1 MIFLARYWREL
12 LVGGLLLLAA
22 AAVGVSRM
30 QVNNCRA
37 NLAQFKA
44 AYEQLARSVQTQND
58 AVLALEKKA
67 AETARRAALARVEAG
82 KAIEVAQR
90 HADALAG
97 FLGAPRVPSECPSAD
112 AIKVVRDDLRSQ
124 QTP

>member
-1 MIFLARYWREL
+1 MMFLARYWREL

-30 QVNNCRA
+30 QVKSCRA
-37 NLAQFKA
+37 DLAQFKS
-44 AYEQLARSVQTQND
+44 AYEQLARSVQVQND
-58 AVLALEKKA
+58 AVLALEKKS
-67 AETARRAALARVEAG
+67 AEAARRGALARSEADR
-82 KAIEVAQR
+82 AASVAKT

-97 FLGAPRVPSECPSAD
+97 FLGASGTCSD
-112 AIKVVRDDLRSQ
+112 GIKVVRDDLRSQ

>member
-1 MIFLARYWREL
+1 MLFLARYWREC

-30 QVNNCRA
+30 QVKSCRA
-37 NLAQFKA
+37 DLKQFIA
-44 AYEQLARSVQTQND
+44 AYEQLARSVQVQND
-58 AVLALEKKA
+58 AVLALEKKS
-67 AETARRAALARVEAG
+67 AETARRATQARAEAKG
-82 KAIEVAQR
+82 ATEVAQR

-97 FLGAPRVPSECPSAD
+97 FLGAPRAPSECPSAD